1 MTSNTWCSY
10 ETCKMLYQINEYE
23 LIYQMIVE
31 LFQFKNYVTHE
42 KIKQRQEKYDSFVKL
57 YVCQDLIVQWQD
69 SLAMEGD

>member
-1 MTSNTWCSY
+1 
-10 ETCKMLYQINEYE
+10 MLYQINGHE

-57 YVCQDLIVQWQD
+57 DVCQDLIVQWQD